1 MSENPVPAPEEAAGF
16 GEQLSGMLNIFID
29 PEAAVKQVRRKLSWL
44 WPLLIA
50 GVVTATLGYL
60 NIPLT
65 IRAMQMNPPGGM
77 TGEQLERSMGMIQT
91 MQKVGVFASPVIM
104 AGVLA
109 LSAAILLG
117 SCSVLGM
124 RTTFRDLFSLVCHGS
139 LIGMLQA
146 IAGFVV
152 IRMKGDEI
160 QTVEELR
167 PSFGLGLFFHEGI
180 GKPALAVMDY
190 FSIFT
195 IWYIVIL
202 SLALACLTGS
212 SKGKGFAAAAPA
224 WLIGL
229 LFFVGIS
236 FLQR

>member
-1 MSENPVPAPEEAAGF
+1 
-16 GEQLSGMLNIFID
+16 MLNIFID
-29 PEAAVKQVRRKLSWL
+29 PAAAVKQVRRKLSWL
-44 WPLLIA
+44 WPLLIV

-60 NIPLT
+60 SIPLT

-77 TGEQLERSMGMIQT
+77 TAEQLERSMGMIQT
-91 MQKVGVFASPVIM
+91 MQKVGVFASPAIM
-104 AGVLA
+104 AGMLA
-109 LSAAILLG
+109 LGAAILLG

-124 RTTFRDLFSLVCHGS
+124 RTTFRDLFSLTCHGS
-139 LIGMLQA
+139 LIGMLQTV
-146 IAGFVV
+146 AGFVV
-152 IRMKGDEI
+152 VRMKGDEI
-160 QTVEELR
+160 QTVQELR
-167 PSFGLGLFFHEGI
+167 PSFGLGLFFHEGVS
-180 GKPALAVMDY
+180 KPALAALDY

-202 SLALACLTGS
+202 SLAVAALTGS
-212 SKGKGFAAAAPA
+212 SKGKGFSAAAPA

>member
-1 MSENPVPAPEEAAGF
+1 MSENPVPAPEEAAGL

-29 PEAAVKQVRRKLSWL
+29 PAAAVKQVRRKLSWL

-60 NIPLT
+60 NIPAA
-65 IRAMQMNPPGGM
+65 IRAMQMNPPGGI
-77 TGEQLERSMGMIQT
+77 TAEQLERSMGMIQT
-91 MQKVGVFASPVIM
+91 MQKVGVFASPAIM
-104 AGVLA
+104 AGMLA
-109 LSAAILLG
+109 LGAAILLG
-117 SCSVLGM
+117 SCSVLGL
-124 RTTFRDLFSLVCHGS
+124 RATFRDLFSLACHGS
-139 LIGMLQA
+139 LIGMLQT

-152 IRMKGDEI
+152 VRMKGDEI
-160 QTVEELR
+160 QTVEELQ
-167 PSFGLGLFFHEGI
+167 PSFGLGLFFHEGVS
-180 GKPALAVMDY
+180 KPVMAVLNY

-212 SKGKGFAAAAPA
+212 SKARGFAAAAPA

-229 LFFVGIS
+229 LFFVAIS

>member
-1 MSENPVPAPEEAAGF
+1 
-16 GEQLSGMLNIFID
+16 
-29 PEAAVKQVRRKLSWL
+29 
-44 WPLLIA
+44 
-50 GVVTATLGYL
+50 
-60 NIPLT
+60 
-65 IRAMQMNPPGGM
+65 
-77 TGEQLERSMGMIQT
+77 MGMIQT

-104 AGVLA
+104 AGILA

-117 SCSVLGM
+117 SCSVLSM
-124 RTTFRDLFSLVCHGS
+124 RATFRDLFSLVCHGS
-139 LIGMLQA
+139 LIGMLQT

-224 WLIGL
+224 WLLGL
-229 LFFVGIS
+229 LLVVGLS

>member
-16 GEQLSGMLNIFID
+16 GEQLSGMLNILID
-29 PEAAVKQVRRKLSWL
+29 PAAAVKQVRRKLSWL
-44 WPLLIA
+44 WPLLIV

-60 NIPLT
+60 NIPLA

-77 TGEQLERSMGMIQT
+77 TAEQLERSMGMIQT
-91 MQKVGVFASPVIM
+91 MQKVGVFASPAIM
-104 AGVLA
+104 AGMLA
-109 LSAAILLG
+109 LGAAILLG

-152 IRMKGDEI
+152 VRMKGDEI

-212 SKGKGFAAAAPA
+212 SKGKAFAAAAPA

>member
-16 GEQLSGMLNIFID
+16 GEQLSGMLNILID
-29 PEAAVKQVRRKLSWL
+29 PAAAVKQVRRKLSWL
-44 WPLLIA
+44 WPLLIV

-60 NIPLT
+60 NIPLA
-65 IRAMQMNPPGGM
+65 IRALQMNPPGGV
-77 TGEQLERSMGMIQT
+77 TAEQLERSMGMIQT

-104 AGVLA
+104 AGMLA
-109 LSAAILLG
+109 FGAAILLG

-124 RTTFRDLFSLVCHGS
+124 RATFRDLFSLACHGS
-139 LIGMLQA
+139 LIGMLQTV
-146 IAGFVV
+146 AGFVV
-152 IRMKGDEI
+152 VRMKGDEI
-160 QTVEELR
+160 QTVEELQ
-167 PSFGLGLFFHEGI
+167 PSFGLGLFFHEGVS
-180 GKPALAVMDY
+180 KPAMAVLNY

-195 IWYIVIL
+195 LWYIVIL
-202 SLALACLTGS
+202 SLAVACLTGS